1 MRTLRRD
8 YSGRPVHA
16 RTHTHTHTHTH
27 TYTHTRTYTHTTNS
41 FFEFD
46 IASWRAQLAAPAAR
60 RQARSKGHSLGSPRC
75 AYYQKM
81 KNDSRLTYTLAA
93 LATRRGARSQS
104 HPLMR
109 AHAVNTF
116 AASHEPEAPSA
127 SVRSPAA
134 RQRKARS
141 VANRLHAAPA
151 KPTDET
157 RRHERRASDE
167 LKRREDSQG
176 NRHANGRGKRIPG

>member
-1 MRTLRRD
+1 
-8 YSGRPVHA
+8 
-16 RTHTHTHTHTH
+16 
-27 TYTHTRTYTHTTNS
+27 
-41 FFEFD
+41 
-46 IASWRAQLAAPAAR
+46 
-60 RQARSKGHSLGSPRC
+60 
-75 AYYQKM
+75 
-81 KNDSRLTYTLAA
+81 
-93 LATRRGARSQS
+93 
-104 HPLMR
+104 MR

-157 RRHERRASDE
+157 RRHERDVPQTNSSVARTAKATAMQTVVENAFPAKSDKSRSEKARNSATASPHLSPWRAIFSRPVSSRPRDVDQMRPFGHKHGQTE
-167 LKRREDSQG
+167 R
-176 NRHANGRGKRIPG
+176 P